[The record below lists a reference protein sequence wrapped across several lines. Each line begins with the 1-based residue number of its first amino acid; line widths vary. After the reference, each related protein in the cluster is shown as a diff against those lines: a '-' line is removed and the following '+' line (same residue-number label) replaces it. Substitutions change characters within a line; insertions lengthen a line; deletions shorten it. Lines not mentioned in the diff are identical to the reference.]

1 MSLDVTQTDL
11 FEPEEASRSLLTGL
25 LESSKIYH
33 HTKDY
38 KELLDFVSRLRNFAP
53 FNAFLLQLQ
62 KPGLRF
68 ASSECD
74 WKEKFN
80 RTVKE
85 GARPLIILWP
95 FSPVALVYD
104 IDDTEGEK
112 LPVDVELAFHASGS
126 IKEEN
131 ILKYIRLL
139 AKRGID
145 LKLIEYGS
153 ANAGFIQKILEVGR
167 RSTDAKQRPEYRVR
181 LNEKDNPNVQFA
193 TLIHELA
200 HLYLGHLGADKY
212 LKIKD
217 RLHIMHSEQ
226 ELEAESVSY
235 IVCCRNGVKSK
246 AESYLSD
253 YVKENTTVDSIDLYT
268 LLKVAGQIETLLGL
282 AEHTKF
288 K

>member
-1 MSLDVTQTDL
+1 MDSDVTQTDI
-11 FEPEEASRSLLTGL
+11 FQAEDESRSLLTEL
-25 LESSKIYH
+25 LETSKIYH
-33 HTKDY
+33 NTKDY
-38 KELLDFVSRLRNFAP
+38 KELLDFVNRLRNFAP

-68 ASSECD
+68 ASSEYD
-74 WKEKFN
+74 WKVKFN

-85 GARPLIILWP
+85 CARPLIILWP

-104 IDDTEGEK
+104 IEDTEGEK
-112 LPVDVELAFHASGS
+112 LPVDVERAFHASGS
-126 IKEEN
+126 IEDKN
-131 ILKYIRLL
+131 ILEYIGLL
-139 AKRGID
+139 AKLGID

-153 ANAGFIQKILEVGR
+153 ANAGFVQKVLEVGR
-167 RSTDAKQRPEYRVR
+167 QSSDAKQQPEYRIR

-217 RLHIMHSEQ
+217 RSHTVHSER

-246 AESYLSD
+246 AESYLAD
-253 YVKENTTVDSIDLYT
+253 YVEQHTTVDNIDLYT
-268 LLKVAGQIETLLGL
+268 LLKVAGQIETLLNL